1 MTYLLLIFAVT
12 FNFAWAQEQQI
23 SDEMEGR
30 LKQAK
35 TQFDGGKYDKVIELL
50 NPYTDQLDGNGFMM
64 LAMSYSNKK
73 DFANEVRVLS
83 IIANNEE
90 ENFKWQML
98 LGQGHLKLAAATTNT
113 TKSTEALTQGIQRL
127 RTTMRLNPKYKPAF
141 DLLLNT
147 FIQQKSNNEA
157 RELLAEGI
165 EKFGKRPDLFK
176 ELCRLDAVDGYLVQ
190 AVEHCRESIRISPN
204 YPDHYV
210 YLIQALNDQK
220 ENIASEKTA
229 VMAAKKFPQSDFVQ
243 WAAGTLFLKKKN
255 FPVATRYF
263 QTALKAKADCGKC
276 FFGLAQSLFEQG
288 QEAEALDYFVK
299 ACKADPSTGETFH
312 MYAGKMKQTDKR
324 ELTAKYVQQANNCR
338 F

>member
-1 MTYLLLIFAVT
+1 MANLLIVLVIA
-12 FNFAWAQEQQI
+12 FNFATAQDV

-35 TQFDGGKYDKVIELL
+35 ASFDSGKFDKVIELL
-50 NPYTDQLDGNGFMM
+50 NPYTDQLDNNGFLM

-73 DFANEVRVLS
+73 DYANEVRVLN

-98 LGQGHLKLAAATTNT
+98 LAQGYLKQAGAHPNSP
-113 TKSTEALTQGIQRL
+113 KSTDLLTQGIQRL
-127 RTTMRLNPKYKPAF
+127 RVTMRLNPKYKPAF

-147 FIQQKSNNEA
+147 FLQQKSNNEA
-157 RELLAEGI
+157 RELLSEGI

-190 AVEHCRESIRISPN
+190 AVEHCRESIRLSPN

-210 YLIQALNDQK
+210 YLIQALHDQK
-220 ENIASEKTA
+220 ENIPAEKTA
-229 VMAAKKFPQSDFVQ
+229 VNAAKKFGQSEFVQ

-263 QTALKAKADCGKC
+263 QTALKAKPDCGRC

-288 QEAEALDYFVK
+288 QEQQALDYFVK

-312 MYAGKMKQTDKR
+312 MYAGKMKQTNQR